1 MKKDIKIK
9 DKNGHFKFRV
19 CGVIKKNDKYLVS
32 NYYKL
37 GFYCFPGG
45 HVQMGENTEEAV
57 LRETVEETN
66 IPVKISALLVNTELF
81 VTNPA
86 NPLHEICYYYL
97 MTPTCDISTE
107 DICVDEVDNGKNKH
121 HEYKWLT
128 LDQMAKLDLRP
139 NIMVD
144 ILKNNLQ
151 NQHVI
156 IRQTN

>member
-1 MKKDIKIK
+1 
-9 DKNGHFKFRV
+9 
-19 CGVIKKNDKYLVS
+19 
-32 NYYKL
+32 
-37 GFYCFPGG
+37 
-45 HVQMGENTEEAV
+45 MGENTEEAV

-66 IPVKISALLVNTELF
+66 IPVEISALLVNTELF

-107 DICVDEVDNGKNKH
+107 DICVEEVDNGKTKH

-128 LDQMAKLDLRP
+128 LDQMSKLDLRP